1 MIQTSCSCREK
12 FAANGFGCEVCPE
25 GTRPSLDNMSC
36 VSLEC
41 APDQIFRS
49 DLTCPTC
56 EWCPAG
62 SQPDPTRTTCIVQ
75 PRPPVVVVQGARI
88 PRCDMNSIY
97 NADRTECI
105 PCPAGSTA
113 SRDNMRC
120 VSDCNGAMD
129 IIRTDG
135 TCFTCC
141 NGNVPD
147 ATRTRC
153 IKAGTG
159 NLAPVRVGVTVCDG
173 EREIYSKD
181 NKECIKCMPYTRA
194 QRDNTICLSD
204 QCSVSQIITWLGTCA
219 DCVDGTKPDDNR
231 GSCVAPS
238 TLRLNALAEVE
249 EEPEQAS
256 VEAPEQT
263 KATKKRS
270 FPTALVAGLGIL
282 ILIVTAA
289 TGMIIYRN
297 RTKPAQSVEQVD
309 EAANQDESVN
319 TPVSKKVVEE
329 EPTGSSEEQ

>member
-1 MIQTSCSCREK
+1 
-12 FAANGFGCEVCPE
+12 
-25 GTRPSLDNMSC
+25 
-36 VSLEC
+36 
-41 APDQIFRS
+41 
-49 DLTCPTC
+49 
-56 EWCPAG
+56 
-62 SQPDPTRTTCIVQ
+62 
-75 PRPPVVVVQGARI
+75 
-88 PRCDMNSIY
+88 
-97 NADRTECI
+97 
-105 PCPAGSTA
+105 
-113 SRDNMRC
+113 
-120 VSDCNGAMD
+120 MD

-181 NKECIKCMPYTRA
+181 KKECIKCMPYTRA
-194 QRDNTICLSD
+194 QRDNSICLSD

-263 KATKKRS
+263 KAAKKRS

-297 RTKPAQSVEQVD
+297 RTKPAQRAVEQVD
-309 EAANQDESVN
+309 ERVAEESAEI
-319 TPVSKKVVEE
+319 PVSAKVEE
-329 EPTGSSEEQ
+329 EGPTGSSDDQ